1 MHLFISG
8 PPSIFKIPK
17 DIEAVEGD
25 DISFDCLAIGDPI
38 PEQVWLFNSLE
49 IIPDSLR
56 ITIGEELYGTL
67 AIWNVTY
74 EDRGTYTCIYNS
86 SLGEIEYS
94 AVLAIQGKT
103 TRVYDM
109 TVQL

>member
-1 MHLFISG
+1 M
-8 PPSIFKIPK
+8 
-17 DIEAVEGD
+17 EAVEGD

-38 PEQVWLFNSLE
+38 PEQMWLFNSLE
-49 IIPDSLR
+49 VIPDYLR

-86 SLGEIEYS
+86 SLGQIEFS
-94 AVLAIQGKT
+94 AELAIQGKIT
-103 TRVYDM
+103 CAYDGSIVKF
-109 TVQL
+109 TK